1 MNMETLTLSELTES
15 PSQQVW
21 VLNVSEQISPNGDK
35 SEVYIIVRYNDEHVS
50 LHLPKTWL
58 PINLSDRLPKKAL
71 VESAN
76 FLNSLHKGLI
86 VPVTPEYAAEI
97 NGREGA
103 DEERRR
109 LKELEEAVKAASR
122 AKDIN
127 VEISGM
133 KRDTLSSNSRGTID
147 VTNVSLSDNTI
158 PAEAVTEEVSANFKA
173 LVKRLNS
180 IPMTEAVNELK
191 LRGSLNK
198 VYARYLYENIK
209 HEPIRKHLAKALA
222 A

>member
-1 MNMETLTLSELTES
+1 
-15 PSQQVW
+15 
-21 VLNVSEQISPNGDK
+21 
-35 SEVYIIVRYNDEHVS
+35 
-50 LHLPKTWL
+50 
-58 PINLSDRLPKKAL
+58 
-71 VESAN
+71 
-76 FLNSLHKGLI
+76 
-86 VPVTPEYAAEI
+86 
-97 NGREGA
+97 
-103 DEERRR
+103 
-109 LKELEEAVKAASR
+109 
-122 AKDIN
+122 
-127 VEISGM
+127 M

-147 VTNVSLSDNTI
+147 VTNVSMSDNTI
-158 PAEAVTEEVSANFKA
+158 PVEAVTEEVSANFKA